1 MEGPQFRQELSQQLK
16 LCPQLMQN
24 IALLQMNVQDLREFL
39 ERAVEENPMLEQ
51 QEPSGDAFRE
61 LSARNE
67 WMRTSSDAPPEPG
80 AEDRELTSRES
91 FLREQLERRKLPPK
105 LLSLC
110 TYLIERLDEDGF
122 LPPEELEHLHHLGLP
137 APMLEEALAA
147 VQALEPAGIAAR
159 SLSECLLIQLRRSGQ
174 ETPLLTELVSHHLEP
189 LARQQYSPLAHL
201 LHCSKAEV
209 ENAAAQIAQLDP
221 HPGRWDAPASEPVQY
236 IQPDAYVL
244 DENGALSVV
253 LNDFYLP
260 HLTLSSQY
268 EEMMHSADA
277 ETASYLRRACKQA
290 QELLS
295 GLSRRGENAPPMS
308 GGCSEHAGPLFS
320 SAGWSAFPYDPPHSG
335 RVSWA
340 ESVHHHPGAE
350 GKISSVPP
358 GNLPAQR
365 IFFSARR
372 RQFSAGDPHPNGAAP
387 AAGADAQRP
396 SPPGASGAGGLSAR
410 AAHRVQ
416 IPSAACASGCQQ
428 APKEIKGV
436 FSMNYTDLT
445 AYRKSNPFMD
455 FCGIEAVRAEHDDCE
470 VKMTITATDKNTHGF
485 VHGGLLFTLADCVA
499 GLTARSDGRNY
510 VTQSAHINFI
520 KNLTEGTIHAYGMTL
535 SRGRT
540 IVIIRVQIKSEDGRL
555 LADGTVDMFCVK

>member
-51 QEPSGDAFRE
+51 REPSGDAFRE

-91 FLREQLERRKLPPK
+91 FLRDQLARRKLPPK

-137 APMLEEALAA
+137 APMLEQALAA

-174 ETPLLTELVSHHLEP
+174 EAPLLTELVSHHLEP

-201 LHCSKAEV
+201 LRCSKAEV

-260 HLTLSSQY
+260 HLALSSQY
-268 EEMMHSADA
+268 EEMMHS
-277 ETASYLRRACKQA
+277 
-290 QELLS
+290 
-295 GLSRRGENAPPMS
+295 
-308 GGCSEHAGPLFS
+308 
-320 SAGWSAFPYDPPHSG
+320 
-335 RVSWA
+335 
-340 ESVHHHPGAE
+340 
-350 GKISSVPP
+350 
-358 GNLPAQR
+358 
-365 IFFSARR
+365 
-372 RQFSAGDPHPNGAAP
+372 
-387 AAGADAQRP
+387 ADAQRP

>member
-61 LSARNE
+61 L
-67 WMRTSSDAPPEPG
+67 
-80 AEDRELTSRES
+80 TSRES
-91 FLREQLERRKLPPK
+91 FLRDQLARRKLPPK

-110 TYLIERLDEDGF
+110 TYLIELLDEDGF

-137 APMLEEALAA
+137 DPMLEEALAA

-174 ETPLLTELVSHHLEP
+174 ETPLLTELVSHHLEA

-209 ENAAAQIAQLDP
+209 ENAAAQIAQMDP
-221 HPGRWDAPASEPVQY
+221 HPGRWDAPVSEPVQY

-277 ETASYLRRACKQA
+277 ETASYLRRTCKQA

-295 GLSRRGENAPPMS
+295 GLSRRGETLHRCLEAVVSTQTPFFLLPDGVLSPMTRRTLAES
-308 GGCSEHAGPLFS
+308 LGLNPSTITRALKGKYLQCRRGIYQL
-320 SAGWSAFPYDPPHSG
+320 SAFFSQPVGGSSPQEIRTRMVQLLQQEPMLND
-335 RVSWA
+335 RLLRERLA
-340 ESVHHHPGAE
+340 QE
-350 GKISSVPP
+350 GYQ
-358 GNLPAQR
+358 LAQR
-365 IFFSARR
+365 TVSKYR
-372 RQFSAGDPHPNGAAP
+372 RQLALPVASK
-387 AAGADAQRP
+387 RP
-396 SPPGASGAGGLSAR
+396 
-410 AAHRVQ
+410 
-416 IPSAACASGCQQ
+416 
-428 APKEIKGV
+428 KK
-436 FSMNYTDLT
+436 
-445 AYRKSNPFMD
+445 
-455 FCGIEAVRAEHDDCE
+455 
-470 VKMTITATDKNTHGF
+470 
-485 VHGGLLFTLADCVA
+485 
-499 GLTARSDGRNY
+499 
-510 VTQSAHINFI
+510 
-520 KNLTEGTIHAYGMTL
+520 
-535 SRGRT
+535 
-540 IVIIRVQIKSEDGRL
+540 
-555 LADGTVDMFCVK
+555 

>member
-1 MEGPQFRQELSQQLK
+1 MEGPQFRQELSQRLK

-91 FLREQLERRKLPPK
+91 FLRDQLERRKLPPK

-137 APMLEEALAA
+137 APMPEEALAA

-209 ENAAAQIAQLDP
+209 EDAAAQIARLDP

-295 GLSRRGENAPPMS
+295 GLSRRGKTLHRCLEAVVSTQAPF
-308 GGCSEHAGPLFS
+308 FS
-320 SAGWSAFPYDPPHSG
+320 SAGWSAFP
-335 RVSWA
+335 
-340 ESVHHHPGAE
+340 
-350 GKISSVPP
+350 
-358 GNLPAQR
+358 L
-365 IFFSARR
+365 
-372 RQFSAGDPHPNGAAP
+372 
-387 AAGADAQRP
+387 
-396 SPPGASGAGGLSAR
+396 
-410 AAHRVQ
+410 
-416 IPSAACASGCQQ
+416 
-428 APKEIKGV
+428 
-436 FSMNYTDLT
+436 
-445 AYRKSNPFMD
+445 
-455 FCGIEAVRAEHDDCE
+455 
-470 VKMTITATDKNTHGF
+470 
-485 VHGGLLFTLADCVA
+485 
-499 GLTARSDGRNY
+499 
-510 VTQSAHINFI
+510 
-520 KNLTEGTIHAYGMTL
+520 
-535 SRGRT
+535 
-540 IVIIRVQIKSEDGRL
+540 
-555 LADGTVDMFCVK
+555 

>member
-1 MEGPQFRQELSQQLK
+1 MEGPQFRQELSQRLK

-61 LSARNE
+61 L
-67 WMRTSSDAPPEPG
+67 
-80 AEDRELTSRES
+80 TSRES
-91 FLREQLERRKLPPK
+91 FLRDQLERRKLPPK

-260 HLTLSSQY
+260 HLALSSQY

-295 GLSRRGENAPPMS
+295 GLSQRGKTLHRCLEAVVSTQAPFFLLPDGVLSPMTRRTLAESLGLNPSTITRALKGKYLQCRRGIY
-308 GGCSEHAGPLFS
+308 PL
-320 SAGWSAFPYDPPHSG
+320 SAFFSQSVGGSSPQELRTRMVQLLQQEPMLNDRLLRERLAQEGYQLAQ
-335 RVSWA
+335 RTVSKYRRQLA
-340 ESVHHHPGAE
+340 
-350 GKISSVPP
+350 
-358 GNLPAQR
+358 LPAA
-365 IFFSARR
+365 SK
-372 RQFSAGDPHPNGAAP
+372 
-387 AAGADAQRP
+387 RP
-396 SPPGASGAGGLSAR
+396 
-410 AAHRVQ
+410 
-416 IPSAACASGCQQ
+416 
-428 APKEIKGV
+428 KK
-436 FSMNYTDLT
+436 
-445 AYRKSNPFMD
+445 
-455 FCGIEAVRAEHDDCE
+455 
-470 VKMTITATDKNTHGF
+470 
-485 VHGGLLFTLADCVA
+485 
-499 GLTARSDGRNY
+499 
-510 VTQSAHINFI
+510 
-520 KNLTEGTIHAYGMTL
+520 
-535 SRGRT
+535 
-540 IVIIRVQIKSEDGRL
+540 
-555 LADGTVDMFCVK
+555 

>member
-91 FLREQLERRKLPPK
+91 FLRDQLARRKLPPK
-105 LLSLC
+105 LLALC
-110 TYLIERLDEDGF
+110 TYLIELLDEDGF

-137 APMLEEALAA
+137 DPMLEEALAA
-147 VQALEPAGIAAR
+147 VQALEPA
-159 SLSECLLIQLRRSGQ
+159 
-174 ETPLLTELVSHHLEP
+174 
-189 LARQQYSPLAHL
+189 ARQQYSPLAHL

-221 HPGRWDAPASEPVQY
+221 HPGRWDAPVSDPVQY

-277 ETASYLRRACKQA
+277 ETASYLRRTCKQA

-295 GLSRRGENAPPMS
+295 GLSRRGETMS
-308 GGCSEHAGPLFS
+308 GGCSEYAGPLFS

-358 GNLPAQR
+358 GNLPAQC
-365 IFFSARR
+365 ILFSARR
-372 RQFSAGDPHPNGAAP
+372 RQFSAGDPYPNGTAP

-416 IPSAACASGCQQ
+416 ISSAACASCRQQ

-520 KNLTEGTIHAYGMTL
+520 KNLTEGTIHAYGTTL